1 MRGVSV
7 LLENA
12 TALHMLRGR
21 FAFHTCAQRPARSFR
36 VSPKTRPRIDST
48 PCHGTFCTARSPRQT
63 VTDVPKI
70 DQIDAFIL
78 DIPTIRGHVLSMTT
92 MRTQS
97 PVIVRLRCSDGSEGI
112 GEGTTIG
119 GLSYCPE
126 SPESIVSAIETYLA
140 PALIGQDADQITNA
154 IALMDRNV
162 RGNRIAKSAVEM
174 ALWDS
179 LGKRLGV
186 PAAQLFGGQI
196 VPDMAVA
203 WTLASGNSD
212 TDIAEAQAMIDA
224 RRHNIFKLKIGKRSV
239 REDVAHVGRIK
250 AALGDSASIRVDVN
264 QAWSLADARWGLKGL
279 QDVGCELVEQPVQA
293 RYLNAMAELTRGY
306 EIAVM
311 ADEALGGPE
320 DALAV
325 ASKKAADVFAV
336 KIAQSGGLMRG
347 REVISIGQ
355 AAGIA
360 LYGGTML
367 ESAVGTAAALQLF
380 STIEHLEWGTE
391 FFGPLL
397 LTDDILTTP
406 LTYRDFRAVVPE
418 GAGLGV
424 TLDPDKI
431 DFYRRDKTRSLRAV
445 AGA

>member
-1 MRGVSV
+1 
-7 LLENA
+7 
-12 TALHMLRGR
+12 
-21 FAFHTCAQRPARSFR
+21 
-36 VSPKTRPRIDST
+36 
-48 PCHGTFCTARSPRQT
+48 
-63 VTDVPKI
+63 
-70 DQIDAFIL
+70 
-78 DIPTIRGHVLSMTT
+78 MTT

-97 PVIVRLRCSDGSEGI
+97 PVLVRLRCSDGSEGI

-140 PALIGQDADQITNA
+140 PALIGQDADQITGA
-154 IALMDRNV
+154 IALMDRHA

-174 ALWDS
+174 ALWDA

-186 PAAQLFGGQI
+186 SVAQLFGGQI
-196 VPDMAVA
+196 AQDMAVA

-212 TDIAEAQAMIDA
+212 TDIAEAEAMIDA
-224 RRHNIFKLKIGKRSV
+224 RRHNIFKLKIGKRAV
-239 REDVAHVGRIK
+239 CEDVAHVGRIK

-264 QAWSLADARWGLKGL
+264 QAWTLADARWGMKGL

-293 RYLNAMAELTRGY
+293 RYLNAMAELTRSY

-325 ASKKAADVFAV
+325 ANKKAADVFAV
-336 KIAQSGGLMRG
+336 KIAQSGGLMRA
-347 REVISIGQ
+347 REVVSIGQ

-380 STIEHLEWGTE
+380 SAVEHLAWGTE

-406 LTYRDFRAVVPE
+406 LTYRDFRVVVPE
-418 GAGLGV
+418 GTGLGV
-424 TLDPDKI
+424 ALDPDKT